1 MSEDANIDIDLIS
14 RLLKDGENDLL
25 EKTLSSYHPADVAR
39 LMNELPINE
48 VKEIFYL
55 LNPKISS
62 EIIMDLNEEAVESI
76 LEDMESKRVSE
87 IVDHMASDDAADLL
101 GTLSKREAEEVLDH
115 IPEEDTKHIRDLMEF
130 EEDTAGG
137 IMQSEIATVNVN
149 SKVSEVITVLR
160 NMKDE
165 MDDVHNIF
173 VTDNEQRLV
182 GVLAMRKLVLEE
194 PDTQISDIM
203 DHEFVSAHYAQDQEE
218 VARIFKKYDLIS
230 LPVVD
235 DNGRLLGR
243 ITIDDVVD
251 VIEEEA
257 SEDMFKMA
265 GAGADD
271 ILPMSIMKSAKSR
284 LPWLFASCLGGIAAL
299 KIIGG
304 FETTM
309 ERFVSLAAFMPV
321 ILGMGGNVGTQ
332 STTIIVRGLAMGN
345 VEVKMIWRLIF
356 KEVRVGLM
364 LGIFYGLFLAIA
376 AQIIYPYNLRL
387 SLIVGLSMCSSMTM
401 AATMGTMMPILLH
414 KIGADP
420 AVATGPF
427 VTTSVDI
434 MGILIFLNIAAFIL
448 M

>member
-1 MSEDANIDIDLIS
+1 MSEDTIIDIDLIK
-14 RLLKDGENDLL
+14 RLLEDGESDLL
-25 EKTLSSYHPADVAR
+25 EETLSSYHPVDVAR
-39 LMNELPINE
+39 LMNELSIDDI
-48 VKEIFYL
+48 KEIFSL
-55 LNPKISS
+55 LSAKTSS

-101 GTLSKREAEEVLDH
+101 GTLSKSEADEVLELISD
-115 IPEEDTKHIRDLMEF
+115 EDTKHIRDLMEF

-137 IMQSEIATVNVN
+137 IMQSEIANVNVE
-149 SKVSEVITVLR
+149 SMVHEVITVLR
-160 NMKDE
+160 DMKDE

-173 VTDNEQRLV
+173 VTDNDQRLV

-194 PDTQISDIM
+194 PDTPISNIM
-203 DHEFVSAHYAQDQEE
+203 DHDVISSHYTQDQEE

-235 DNGRLLGR
+235 DDGCILGR
-243 ITIDDVVD
+243 ITVDDVVD
-251 VIEEEA
+251 IIEEEA
-257 SEDMFKMA
+257 SEDMLKMA

-309 ERFVSLAAFMPV
+309 GRFVALASFMPV

-332 STTIIVRGLAMGN
+332 STTIIVRGLAVGS
-345 VEVKMIWRLIF
+345 VELNMIWRLIF
-356 KEVRVGLM
+356 KEVRVGLI
-364 LGIFYGLFLAIA
+364 LGTFYGFFLAIA

-387 SLIVGLSMCSSMTM
+387 SVIVGLSMCSSMTM

-414 KIGADP
+414 KVGADP

-434 MGILIFLNIAAFIL
+434 IGILIFLNIATFFL